1 MVSVALYV
9 PLEAKP
15 GKADDVEQFLRDA
28 KGLADE
34 EPGTTAWFALRMG
47 PTSFAIS
54 TPSPTTRAARP
65 ISPERSPS
73 IDGQRRRAARD
84 AAADPPARRGRQQA
98 AGADRPR
105 PHLTRSLPGEGLSR
119 GTRIASGILNTRWR
133 SRAGTW
139 ATRRP

>member
-47 PTSFAIS
+47 PTSFAIFDAF
-54 TPSPTTRAARP
+54 PTTRAARP
-65 ISPERSPS
+65 ISPERS
-73 IDGQRRRAARD
+73 
-84 AAADPPARRGRQQA
+84 
-98 AGADRPR
+98 
-105 PHLTRSLPGEGLSR
+105 LS
-119 GTRIASGILNTRWR
+119 S
-133 SRAGTW
+133 
-139 ATRRP
+139 